1 MDSLLRHIMLVAAS
15 VGIGVVVSIPLG
27 IFLTRHQRLAAPVL
41 AFAGMIQTIPGLVML
56 GFALLLFGIGEL
68 PALVVLSLYAIL
80 PILRNTY
87 TGILGVENGYIEEA
101 RGIGMTNL
109 QILFQ
114 VELPLSMPSIVS
126 GIRISAVYIVS
137 WATLAGLI
145 GAGGLGD
152 LIWTGLSTYNTGIFW
167 RAQYHQRYLPF
178 LSAALWGFC
187 REPLR
192 RGLEGRA
199 RMSTLLPLI
208 IEHMFI
214 VAIATAISV
223 VLGIA
228 LGVAPTGCAIWI
240 P

>member
-1 MDSLLRHIMLVAAS
+1 MSMLQFITQNYNTLVDSLLRHIMLVAVS
-15 VGIGVVVSIPLG
+15 VGIGVIVSIPLG
-27 IFLTRHQRLAAPVL
+27 IFLTRYRRLAAPVL
-41 AFAGMIQTIPGLVML
+41 ALAGTIQTIPGLVML

-87 TGILGVENGYIEEA
+87 TGIIGVETGFIEAA

-114 VELPLSMPSIVS
+114 VELPLSLPSIVS

-152 LIWTGLSTYNTGIFW
+152 LIWTGLSTYNTGYIL
-167 RAQYHQRYLPF
+167 AGAIP
-178 LSAALWGFC
+178 SAILAFFISGAMGLLQKAIT
-187 REPLR
+187 P
-192 RGLEGRA
+192 RGLKGGHA
-199 RMSTLLPLI
+199 
-208 IEHMFI
+208 
-214 VAIATAISV
+214 
-223 VLGIA
+223 
-228 LGVAPTGCAIWI
+228 
-240 P
+240 